1 MYYHEGY
8 FEITMEDLLEL
19 SESPKIK
26 ENELQHQFDSIVGR
40 PKVTKRIDFQFS
52 DSTFTH
58 PDKDP
63 LTYSITYV

>member
-26 ENELQHQFDSIVGR
+26 ENELQDQFDSKEGR
-40 PKVTKRIDFQFS
+40 PKVTKRIDFQFKE
-52 DSTFTH
+52 STFTH
-58 PDKDP
+58 PDEDP
-63 LTYSITYV
+63 FTYSIT